1 MSPGKTLSDVNSS
14 EVSIGG
20 SQLYNTAHNY
30 NIKKSGTITGKAAIL
45 EPLNETNI
53 LVASVDA
60 TQKRV
65 LTSKQRHTVIP
76 NTYGVLYFYTAA
88 LNKLNTFEK
97 GNYTE

>member
-45 EPLNETNI
+45 EFGT
-53 LVASVDA
+53 
-60 TQKRV
+60 TK
-65 LTSKQRHTVIP
+65 
-76 NTYGVLYFYTAA
+76 
-88 LNKLNTFEK
+88 
-97 GNYTE
+97 